1 MIFVSSASITPL
13 YIWWKI
19 LEWCWLWWTNCLP
32 GFMLFFTL
40 LEAPFSICMHQF
52 SISCCA
58 RRCRVGHLALLGTYM
73 ALQRNMSKS
82 HGVATCQRVMVF
94 YLFRIFFTW
103 SAGCAPVQHMS
114 DSSCQ
119 NRVSCASI
127 ARFVASGL
135 YKCNFVASILW
146 RKSSYI
152 VLCKSAFFKHCTQFL
167 SDMSKT
173 YACWILQAGQNV
185 TQSLQTSVITGN
197 SFRSFWLVYSSI
209 DICKLKQNIQLP
221 IVNALQGWLVV
232 WLSMWHTSNFQVLDL
247 KSKISK

>member
-1 MIFVSSASITPL
+1 MVWPHVKGS
-13 YIWWKI
+13 
-19 LEWCWLWWTNCLP
+19 WC
-32 GFMLFFTL
+32 
-40 LEAPFSICMHQF
+40 
-52 SISCCA
+52 SISSESSSLEVQA
-58 RRCRVGHLALLGTYM
+58 VHLCNIWVTRLAKTEWVVPALHVL
-73 ALQRNMSKS
+73 L
-82 HGVATCQRVMVF
+82 
-94 YLFRIFFTW
+94 
-103 SAGCAPVQHMS
+103 
-114 DSSCQ
+114 
-119 NRVSCASI
+119 
-127 ARFVASGL
+127 RFCSGL